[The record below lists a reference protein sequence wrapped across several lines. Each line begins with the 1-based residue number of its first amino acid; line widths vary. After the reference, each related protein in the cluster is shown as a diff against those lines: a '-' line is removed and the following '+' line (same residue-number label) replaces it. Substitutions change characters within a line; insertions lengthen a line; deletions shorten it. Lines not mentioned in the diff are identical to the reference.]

1 MFHTFVPNTTTKI
14 KCTLSTGLQETPL
27 IWFEAPVA
35 PVVTLVLECVEEVLV
50 NVSSP
55 WAYTLRESSSVQS
68 HAWWTGKKALRKDGR
83 KSLWHILHFR
93 QTTMRAYV
101 LFVFLRARPRSF
113 RKMKE
118 RKESSPSEKVF
129 PVQFFVSSG

>member
-1 MFHTFVPNTTTKI
+1 MLSAMKKPRLLCSILLYQIQQRKK

-68 HAWWTGKKALRKDGR
+68 HAWWTRQET
-83 KSLWHILHFR
+83 SL
-93 QTTMRAYV
+93 
-101 LFVFLRARPRSF
+101 
-113 RKMKE
+113 
-118 RKESSPSEKVF
+118 
-129 PVQFFVSSG
+129 